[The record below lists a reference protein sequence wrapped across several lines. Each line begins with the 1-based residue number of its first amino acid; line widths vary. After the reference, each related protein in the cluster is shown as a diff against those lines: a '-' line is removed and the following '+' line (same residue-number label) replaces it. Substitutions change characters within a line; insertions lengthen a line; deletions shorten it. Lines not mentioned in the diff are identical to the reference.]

1 MRRVSPGGSGS
12 RQPEGELHPVPEV
25 DGYFYELVA
34 GPTGP
39 APEMRAKLEPLLSQL
54 LSAERETLR
63 LGEDLASRFAEIELL
78 YTISETLGR
87 PIGLKAA
94 AEIIVRELS
103 EVVGARRAS
112 ILVHDEEDGV
122 LRPVAGFG
130 IDVSDFPPIAVDDPC
145 SVAALAFRERR
156 AVSNDSLESASALG
170 GCPPDRGYRGAA
182 FLSVPIIYPAP
193 GAPPRAV
200 GVLNLT
206 DRVGPDVFGPNDRKL
221 VAAIANQ
228 VGAALENA
236 RLVEKVLA
244 RQRADREL
252 ELARDLQR
260 KLLSLKSG
268 DLPLDTAA
276 HCEPAAFVGGDFY
289 RVLDLGRDTVGVML
303 GDVSSHGF
311 PAALIMVLVL
321 SAAGIHASQTDSPE
335 EMVRRLR
342 RSVAQA
348 LEETEMHFSL
358 FYGLVRRSEGTLC
371 YANAGHPH
379 AFRIEKGGGVHRL
392 EATAPPVGLA
402 PDEAMRG
409 MKTEFRGGDLLLL
422 FSDGIADAADNQG
435 RRLGED
441 RVVELVNSMRHRPA
455 AAILEA
461 VLREIDRD
469 SAVPSDDRTLL
480 ILKG

>member
-1 MRRVSPGGSGS
+1 
-12 RQPEGELHPVPEV
+12 
-25 DGYFYELVA
+25 VA
-34 GPTGP
+34 P
-39 APEMRAKLEPLLSQL
+39 AEAIRAKLEPLLSQL
-54 LSAERETLR
+54 LSAEQETLR
-63 LGEDLASRFAEIELL
+63 LGEELASRFAEIELL

-87 PIGLKAA
+87 PIGLEAA

-103 EVVGARRAS
+103 QVMGARRAS
-112 ILVHDEEDGV
+112 ILVHDEEQDV

-130 IDVSDFPPIAVDDPC
+130 IDARSFPPIAVDDPC

-156 AVSNDSLESASALG
+156 TVSNDSLESVAGVG
-170 GCPPDRGYRGAA
+170 GCPPGRGYRGEA

-193 GAPPRAV
+193 DAPPRAV
-200 GVLNLT
+200 GVVNLT
-206 DRVGPDVFGPNDRKL
+206 DRIGPDVFGPNDQKL

-236 RLVEKVLA
+236 RLWERVLA
-244 RQRADREL
+244 RQRADHEL

-260 KLLSLKSG
+260 KLLALKPG

-289 RVLDLGRDTVGVML
+289 RVLDLGPGTVGVML

-311 PAALIMVLVL
+311 GAALIMVLVL

-358 FYGLVRRSEGTLC
+358 FYGVVRRPQRALF

-379 AFRIEKGGGVHRL
+379 AFRIAESGQVERL
-392 EATAPPVGLA
+392 EATAPPLGLA
-402 PDEAMRG
+402 PQTGLSGAR
-409 MKTEFRGGDLLLL
+409 TEFGSGDLLLL
-422 FSDGIADAADNQG
+422 FSDGIADAADRQG
-435 RRLGED
+435 RRLGEE
-441 RVVELVNSMRHRPA
+441 RVLELVSSLRHRPA
-455 AAILEA
+455 AEIVQA
-461 VLREIDRD
+461 VLQEIDR
-469 SAVPSDDRTLL
+469 AAEAPADDRTLL
-480 ILKG
+480 VLKG

>member
-1 MRRVSPGGSGS
+1 M
-12 RQPEGELHPVPEV
+12 PEV
-25 DGYFYELVA
+25 EGYFYELL
-34 GPTGP
+34 
-39 APEMRAKLEPLLSQL
+39 PEGREGLGELQDKLEPLLSQL
-54 LSAERETLR
+54 LSAEKGTLR
-63 LGEDLASRFAEIELL
+63 LAEDLASRFAEIELL
-78 YTISETLGR
+78 YTISETLGK
-87 PIGLKAA
+87 PTGLKAA

-103 EVVGARRAS
+103 QVVGARRAS
-112 ILVHDEEDGV
+112 ILVHDEEEGV

-130 IDVSDFPPIAVDDPC
+130 IDVSSFSPVAVDDPC

-156 AVSNDSLESASALG
+156 TVSNDSLEPASGLG
-170 GCPPDRGYRGAA
+170 GCPPERGYRGEA

-193 GAPPRAV
+193 EAPPRAV
-200 GVLNLT
+200 GVVNLT
-206 DRVGPDVFGPNDRKL
+206 DRVGPDVFGPNDKKL

-260 KLLSLKSG
+260 KLLALKPG
-268 DLPLDTAA
+268 DLLLDTAA

-311 PAALIMVLVL
+311 GAALIMVLVL

-358 FYGLVRRSEGTLC
+358 FYGLVRRSQETLW

-379 AFRIEKGGGVHRL
+379 AFRVENSGAVRRL

-402 PDEAMRG
+402 PEEEISGAR
-409 MKTEFRGGDLLLL
+409 TEFRSGDLLLL
-422 FSDGIADAADNQG
+422 FSDGIADATDHRG
-435 RRLGED
+435 RRLGEE
-441 RVVELVNSMRHRPA
+441 RVVELVSSLRQRPA
-455 AAILEA
+455 AAIVAA
-461 VLREIDRD
+461 VLQEISR
-469 SAVPSDDRTLL
+469 AAEAPSDDRTLL
-480 ILKG
+480 VLKG

>member
-1 MRRVSPGGSGS
+1 MSPGGAGPGKPH
-12 RQPEGELHPVPEV
+12 RELYPVPDVPGYLYELLPEGREGSTDL
-25 DGYFYELVA
+25 
-34 GPTGP
+34 
-39 APEMRAKLEPLLSQL
+39 RRKLEPLLSQL
-54 LSAERETLR
+54 LSAEKETLQ
-63 LGEDLASRFAEIELL
+63 LDEDLASRFAEIELL
-78 YTISETLGR
+78 YTISETLGK

-103 EVVGARRAS
+103 QVVGVRRAS
-112 ILVHDEEDGV
+112 ILVHDEEAGV

-130 IDVSDFPPIAVDDPC
+130 IEVSDFPPVAVDDPC
-145 SVAALAFRERR
+145 SVAALAFRECRI
-156 AVSNDSLESASALG
+156 VSNDSLEPLSG
-170 GCPPDRGYRGAA
+170 PGRCPPERGYRGVA

-193 GAPPRAV
+193 DAPGRAV
-200 GVLNLT
+200 GVVNLT
-206 DRVGPDVFGPNDRKL
+206 DRVGPDVFGPNDRRL

-236 RLVEKVLA
+236 RLVEKLLA

-260 KLLSLKSG
+260 RLLALRPG
-268 DLPLDTAA
+268 DLPLDMAA
-276 HCEPAAFVGGDFY
+276 HFEPAAFVGGDFY

-311 PAALIMVLVL
+311 SAALIMVLVL

-348 LEETEMHFSL
+348 LEQTEMHFSL
-358 FYGLVRRSEGTLC
+358 FYGLVRRCQERLD

-379 AFRIEKGGGVHRL
+379 AFRIETSGAVHRL

-402 PDEAMRG
+402 PEEQLSGARS
-409 MKTEFRGGDLLLL
+409 EFRRGDLLLL
-422 FSDGIADAADNQG
+422 FSDGIADAADHRG
-435 RRLGED
+435 VRLGEE
-441 RVVELVNSMRHRPA
+441 RVVELVSSLRHQPA
-455 AAILEA
+455 GAIVQA
-461 VLREIDRD
+461 VLREISRTGE
-469 SAVPSDDRTLL
+469 ARSDDRTLL
-480 ILKG
+480 VLKG